1 VTLAPGASEVYNTSY
16 ELTQADLD
24 SQGGGD
30 GDIDNTATADSNE
43 TGPVYASAEVPLVFG
58 PAEVPLAFD
67 GLPKDAG
74 RHDGKSDI
82 IWQNPTGDPEMLM
95 GYGTFAAPL
104 VQFSPW
110 PTGEL
115 QLWKIKATGDFNGD
129 GDSEIIWQHDSNNLG
144 SNVTFA
150 GAVGPFNP
158 GADWQIKG
166 VGDFDGDGKS
176 DIIWQQSGGQAA
188 MWLMDGTDTT
198 FVGAVGPFNP
208 GASWHIEDTGDFND
222 DGKSDI
228 LWRDNNGLVAEWHMD
243 GTEASWVGAV
253 GSSTPGEDLFTGDF
267 NAGGEVDWSVY
278 SKTDSYETVFGID
291 AGGNLDGDQLLAV
304 LNQPVQGNPEVTLA
318 YQAVTA
324 LLNATD
330 DTGMVTQ
337 GYRFS
342 TDEVIAAVQ
351 EVYDDG
357 GFDAQQGAD
366 LTNLLQFWNEAPEA
380 NVGAGATVPGELHS
394 DDTTIATT
402 LQYNGT
408 AGGSFARGIFAV
420 LDGLYPTHDWL

>member
-1 VTLAPGASEVYNTSY
+1 VNGDVDVWLMDGTYSADVHNTIGPFASGALAGWHIKGS
-16 ELTQADLD
+16 
-24 SQGGGD
+24 GD
-30 GDIDNTATADSNE
+30 FNG
-43 TGPVYASAEVPLVFG
+43 
-58 PAEVPLAFD
+58 
-67 GLPKDAG
+67 
-74 RHDGKSDI
+74 DGKSDI
-82 IWQNPTGDPEMLM
+82 IWQ
-95 GYGTFAAPL
+95 
-104 VQFSPW
+104 
-110 PTGEL
+110 
-115 QLWKIKATGDFNGD
+115 
-129 GDSEIIWQHDSNNLG
+129 GDSGQAAMWLMDG

-176 DIIWQQSGGQAA
+176 DIIWQHSGGQAA

-208 GASWHIEDTGDFND
+208 GANWHIEGTGDFND

-228 LWRDNNGLVAEWHMD
+228 LWREDNGLVAEWHMD
-243 GTEASWVGAV
+243 GTEATWVGAV

-278 SKTDSYETVFGID
+278 SKTDSYETVFGVD
-291 AGGNLDGDQLLAV
+291 AGGNLDGDELLAV

-330 DTGMVTQ
+330 ETGMVTQ
-337 GYRFS
+337 SYRFS
-342 TDEVIAAVQ
+342 TDDVIAAVQ

-380 NVGAGATVPGELHS
+380 NVGASATVPGELHS
-394 DDTTIATT
+394 DDTTTIATT

-408 AGGSFARGIFAV
+408 AGGSFAGGIFAV